1 MSEPTE
7 ERLLRQLND
16 ATTVARELLTDIRSA
31 TKDLRHAIKHARQER
46 ERVAATVE
54 DAVGADIDAAVKR
67 ELDEVARVVNEKR
80 QWMVDQV
87 TREFDRLINVLT
99 TGREDGRTVPAR
111 DLRSVVRLPSL
122 QPPAD
127 RQQST
132 RGRRR

>member
-16 ATTVARELLTDIRSA
+16 ATTVARELLT
-31 TKDLRHAIKHARQER
+31 
-46 ERVAATVE
+46 
-54 DAVGADIDAAVKR
+54 VKR